1 MIFRVSCPTNI
12 AMEDSDEAA
21 RCVGFLEFEIIYKHV
36 KEWAGSTYTWQQ
48 FVHAADLV
56 GLYR

>member
-12 AMEDSDEAA
+12 ALEDSDEAA

-36 KEWAGSTYTWQQ
+36 KNPYMEPDEWQQ
-48 FVHAADLV
+48 FVHAADLM